1 MMKPKPKPNEICR
14 VSPPPRR
21 EKTTADLAASLSHL
35 FVGNLL
41 KGQTVGVIGA
51 GCIVCAYAHMMIEG
65 FKMNL
70 IYYNLY
76 PLKYEP
82 RGLAIASPR
91 GSYQALRR

>member
-1 MMKPKPKPNEICR
+1 MPICR
-14 VSPPPRR
+14 
-21 EKTTADLAASLSHL
+21 

-51 GCIVCAYAHMMIEG
+51 GCIVYAYAHMMIEG

-76 PLKYEP
+76 QNFVTGKQQ
-82 RGLAIASPR
+82 AII
-91 GSYQALRR
+91 Y

>member
-1 MMKPKPKPNEICR
+1 VKFVCHGFLAKHKLERRNTTRTPNLCR
-14 VSPPPRR
+14 
-21 EKTTADLAASLSHL
+21 

-51 GCIVCAYAHMMIEG
+51 GCIVYAYAHMMIEG

-76 PLKYEP
+76 QNFVTVPQNQ
-82 RGLAIASPR
+82 R
-91 GSYQALRR
+91 

>member
-1 MMKPKPKPNEICR
+1 MQGVPATQ
-14 VSPPPRR
+14 
-21 EKTTADLAASLSHL
+21 KTTADLAASLSHL

-51 GCIVCAYAHMMIEG
+51 GCIVYAYAHMMIEG

-76 PLKYEP
+76 QNFVTAFGQFLKTNGEQP
-82 RGLAIASPR
+82 VTWKRAIMEMSSGR
-91 GSYQALRR
+91 LM

>member
-1 MMKPKPKPNEICR
+1 MQGVPATQ
-14 VSPPPRR
+14 
-21 EKTTADLAASLSHL
+21 KTTADLAASLSHL

-51 GCIVCAYAHMMIEG
+51 GCIVYAYANMMIEG

-76 PLKYEP
+76 QNFVTVPQNQ
-82 RGLAIASPR
+82 R
-91 GSYQALRR
+91 